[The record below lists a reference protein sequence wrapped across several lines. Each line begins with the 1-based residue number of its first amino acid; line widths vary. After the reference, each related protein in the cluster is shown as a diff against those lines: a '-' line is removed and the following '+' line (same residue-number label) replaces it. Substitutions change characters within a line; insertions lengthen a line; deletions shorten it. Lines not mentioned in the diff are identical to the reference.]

1 MACSSLECR
10 SLAHAADAHVACC
23 AAIQAGEA
31 SILVLLH
38 ALHGREW
45 EQKHGVEKLKKPL

>member
-45 EQKHGVEKLKKPL
+45 EQKHGVEKLKNPL